1 MHSSYQP
8 KLLTAFKEGYT
19 KEMLAKDIVAGII
32 VGIIALPMAIA
43 FAIASG
49 ARPEE
54 GLITAVVA
62 GILAGALS
70 GSRYQIS
77 GPTGA
82 FVILVFETIQK
93 FGYQGLLIATLIAGI
108 ILILMGLFRFG
119 KAMMFVPYP
128 VIIGFTAGIALFI
141 FTSQL
146 HDLLG
151 LSTENPPPPGCL
163 AKWGLYACS
172 LQQVNPWSLLIGCL
186 SILCMALT
194 PKFIKNLPG
203 PLVAIS
209 LATLIAYFFSLPVD
223 TIGSRFGE
231 IHAALP
237 TFSFPEFS
245 FMDLPRY
252 IKPAIGIALLA
263 GIESLLSASV
273 ADGITGRRHRSNA
286 ELISQG
292 VANIG
297 SALAGGL
304 PATGAIA
311 RTAANI
317 RSGAVSPLA
326 AVFHSISLL
335 LMLYFISDLV
345 ALIPMPAL
353 AGILIV
359 VAYNMSEWRLF
370 AKLLRSPKEDI
381 AILLTTFGLTIFVDL
396 IVAIEAGIILA
407 AMIFLTRMA
416 STSTTFDIK
425 AAFNEEEKQ
434 EDIMALKQLHIPK
447 GTEIYEILGPL
458 FFAAAEKFKTAL
470 SRISTRPQVLILRM
484 RSVPHID
491 ASGMRVLE
499 DIYEKTKKEGT
510 VLVLSGIKKEV
521 RRSLDQAGLL
531 KLLGDDNV
539 QPDINHALQRAAAI
553 CQDQKNLQF

>member
-1 MHSSYQP
+1 M
-8 KLLTAFKEGYT
+8 TAFKEGYT
-19 KEMLAKDIVAGII
+19 SQMLAKDLVAGVI

-54 GLITAVVA
+54 GILTAVVA

-70 GSRYQIS
+70 GSRFQIS

-82 FVILVFETIQK
+82 FVILVFDTILK

-108 ILILMGLFRFG
+108 LLILMGLFRFG

-128 VIIGFTAGIALFI
+128 VIVGFTAGIALFI

-146 HDLLG
+146 FDLLG
-151 LSTENPPPPGCL
+151 LQTGSPPPPGCL
-163 AKWGLYACS
+163 EKWGLYLCTLHTA
-172 LQQVNPWSLLIGCL
+172 NPWSVLIGAL
-186 SILCMALT
+186 SILCMVIT
-194 PKFIKNLPG
+194 PKLIKNLPG

-209 LATLIAYFFSLPVD
+209 LTTLIAYVFSLPVD
-223 TIGSRFGE
+223 TIGKRFGE
-231 IHAALP
+231 IQAVWP
-237 TFSFPEFS
+237 SFSLPEFS
-245 FMDLPRY
+245 LFDLPRY

-273 ADGITGRRHRSNA
+273 ADGMTGRRHRSNA

-304 PATGAIA
+304 PVTGAIA

-326 AVFHSISLL
+326 AIFHAISLL
-335 LMLYFISDLV
+335 LMLFFVSDLV

-370 AKLLRSPKEDI
+370 VKLFRSPKEDI
-381 AILLTTFGLTIFVDL
+381 AILLTTFALTVFVDL
-396 IVAIEAGIILA
+396 ITAIEAGIILA

-416 STSTTFDIK
+416 STSTAFDMK

-434 EDIMALKQLHIPK
+434 EDIIALKQLHIPK

-458 FFAAAEKFKTAL
+458 FFGAAEKFKTAL
-470 SRISTRPQVLILRM
+470 TRISTRPQVLILRM
-484 RSVPHID
+484 RSVPHVD

-510 VLVLSGIKKEV
+510 ILVLSGIKKEV
-521 RRSLDQAGLL
+521 RLSLDHAGLL
-531 KLLGDDNV
+531 KLLGEDNV
-539 QPDINHALQRAAAI
+539 QPDINHALQRAAVI
-553 CQDQKNLQF
+553 CQDHKNLQL